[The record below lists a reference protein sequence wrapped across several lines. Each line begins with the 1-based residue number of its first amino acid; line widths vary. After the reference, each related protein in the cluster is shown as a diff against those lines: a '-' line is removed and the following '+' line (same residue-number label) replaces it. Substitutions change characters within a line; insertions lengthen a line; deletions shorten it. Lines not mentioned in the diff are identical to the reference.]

1 MKDFDALKVIWHNQE
16 TLPKVSHEDVFHKIR
31 KTKNGLSS
39 KLLIEIIGMVLA
51 LGIISYVW
59 IVSPFKMWT
68 SHLAM
73 LIISACCVYYIIS
86 QIDNYRTISY
96 DKLAEMPEK
105 YINYLKK
112 YKQDRYI
119 FNTRRY
125 TVYSVFL
132 SLGFLLY
139 FIEIYFISPLWISIL
154 ALIFTVS
161 WIAFC
166 YFVLMRI
173 YIKREESKLEGM
185 IYNLE
190 RIQNQFSDN
199 EE

>member
-1 MKDFDALKVIWHNQE
+1 MKDFEALKVIWHNQDM
-16 TLPKVSHEDVFHKIR
+16 LPKVSHEDVFNKIR

-39 KLLIEIIGMVLA
+39 KLLIEITGMVLA

-59 IVSPFKMWT
+59 MVSPFKMWT

-73 LIISACCVYYIIS
+73 LIVAACCVYYILS
-86 QIDNYRTISY
+86 QINNYRTISY

-105 YINYLKK
+105 YIDYLKK
-112 YKQDRYI
+112 YKQERYI
-119 FNTRRY
+119 FNTRSY

-154 ALIFTVS
+154 ALIFTIA

-173 YIKREESKLEGM
+173 YIKREESKLESM
-185 IYNLE
+185 IHNLE
-190 RIQNQFSDN
+190 RIQKQFSN
-199 EE
+199 IEE